1 LILQKLKKGII
12 LGRRGFEQGR
22 TVLFSKDWRLK
33 NKFEVPREIFF
44 NNYWENVA
52 KTVGAEIDSVGY
64 GYYRLKRD
72 GKTTFVRRGEV
83 MLDDHITL
91 NIAGNKP
98 LVHQLLKEQ
107 GYTVPEYLE
116 YDLSSLS
123 SAESFMQERN
133 GNFVVKPASGAAGG
147 WGITTKINSASRL
160 RHASNKASAFSG
172 KLIIEQ
178 ELPGENYRL
187 LYLNGDFIDAIK
199 RDSPGVTGNGTNT
212 LKELINKENE
222 NRLNASV
229 PYALSPLT
237 MDLDCL
243 YTLADR
249 GESLNDVPPAG
260 KTVTVKTTTNQYSR
274 YENHSVVDKIH
285 PSIVDYGR
293 EISKVINVTLS
304 GVDVMMT
311 DCSLPLEESG
321 CVVNEINTTPGLHH
335 HALVSDS
342 EKEVAVGP
350 RIIEYIFDSMT

>member
-1 LILQKLKKGII
+1 MIFNKLKKGIF
-12 LGRRGFEQGR
+12 LGRRSFEQGR
-22 TVLFSKDWRLK
+22 TVLFSKDWRLR
-33 NKFEVPREIFF
+33 NEFEAPRDVFF
-44 NNYWENVA
+44 NDYWLKVA
-52 KTVGAEIDSVGY
+52 KAVGAEIDSVGY
-64 GYYRLKRD
+64 GYFRLKLD

-107 GYTVPEYLE
+107 GYAVPEYLE
-116 YDLSSLS
+116 YDLSSIV
-123 SAESFMQERN
+123 SAENFMRERG

-147 WGITTKINSASRL
+147 WGISTKINSPSRL
-160 RHASNKASAFSG
+160 RQSSNKASAFSG

-187 LYLNGDFIDAIK
+187 LYLNGEFIDAIR
-199 RDSPGVTGNGTNT
+199 RDSPGVIGDGTSN
-212 LKELINKENE
+212 LKELIEKENE
-222 NRLNASV
+222 ARLSAGV

-249 GESLNDVPPAG
+249 GASLNDVPKDG
-260 KTVTVKTTTNQYSR
+260 DHVFVKTTTNQYSR
-274 YENHSVVDKIH
+274 YENHSVVDEIH
-285 PSIVDYGR
+285 PSIINYGR

-304 GVDVMMT
+304 GVDIMVS
-311 DCSLPLEESG
+311 DCTLPLEESD

-335 HALVSDS
+335 HASVSDS
-342 EKEVAVGP
+342 EKEVAAGP
-350 RIIEYIFDSMT
+350 KIIEYIFETMT